1 MNLENK
7 ENTSLETVESGKALN
22 PKALLSF
29 EEEETKETE
38 IDLVDMFFALFDKL
52 HIIILCT
59 LVGALLLN
67 AFSYFFIKPTYQ
79 STSKIYVV
87 SASKDSVIDF
97 SDINVGTSL
106 TLDYEQLILSY
117 PVLSKVS
124 DSLSLNYTMKDLQSM
139 IAIENPSDTRILNIT
154 VTSTDPK
161 EAMNIANKVM
171 DFSIDYLPD
180 TMSSNAPNVAERAR
194 IADQKTGPSYTK
206 YTMIGA
212 VIGLLLSC
220 GVIIARYL
228 MDDTIHSAED
238 MEKYFGVAPLSVIPE
253 NESLDDGAEETSQK
267 RKRKKV

>member
-7 ENTSLETVESGKALN
+7 ENTSLENAGNTKALN
-22 PKALLSF
+22 PKALLAF

-67 AFSYFFIKPTYQ
+67 TFSYFFIRPTYQ

-124 DSLSLNYTMKDLQSM
+124 DSLSLDYTMKDLQSM
-139 IAIENPSDTRILNIT
+139 ISIDNPSDTRILNIT

-161 EAMNIANKVM
+161 EAMDIANKVM
-171 DFSIDYLPD
+171 DISIDYLPD
-180 TMSSNAPNVAERAR
+180 TMGSNTPNVAERAR
-194 IADQKTGPSYTK
+194 LADQKSDPSYTK

-212 VIGLLLSC
+212 AVGLIFSC
-220 GVIIARYL
+220 AVIIARYL

-253 NESLDDGAEETSQK
+253 NESLDDGEEETSQK

>member
-1 MNLENK
+1 
-7 ENTSLETVESGKALN
+7 
-22 PKALLSF
+22 
-29 EEEETKETE
+29 
-38 IDLVDMFFALFDKL
+38 MFFALFDKL

-139 IAIENPSDTRILNIT
+139 ISIENPSDTRILNIT

-161 EAMNIANKVM
+161 EAMDIANKVM
-171 DFSIDYLPD
+171 DISIDYLPD
-180 TMSSNAPNVAERAR
+180 TMGSNTPNVAERAR
-194 IADQKTGPSYTK
+194 LADQKSGPSYTK
-206 YTMIGA
+206 YTIIGA
-212 VIGLLLSC
+212 VIGLILSC
-220 GVIIARYL
+220 AVIIARYL

-253 NESLDDGAEETSQK
+253 NESLDDGEEETSQK

>member
-7 ENTSLETVESGKALN
+7 ENTSLENVGNTKALN
-22 PKALLSF
+22 PKSLLAF

-67 AFSYFFIKPTYQ
+67 AFSYFFIRPTYQ

-124 DSLSLNYTMKDLQSM
+124 DSLSLNYTMKDL
-139 IAIENPSDTRILNIT
+139 
-154 VTSTDPK
+154 
-161 EAMNIANKVM
+161 
-171 DFSIDYLPD
+171 
-180 TMSSNAPNVAERAR
+180 
-194 IADQKTGPSYTK
+194 
-206 YTMIGA
+206 A
-212 VIGLLLSC
+212 VNDC
-220 GVIIARYL
+220 Y
-228 MDDTIHSAED
+228 
-238 MEKYFGVAPLSVIPE
+238 
-253 NESLDDGAEETSQK
+253 
-267 RKRKKV
+267 

>member
-7 ENTSLETVESGKALN
+7 ENTSLENVENATALN
-22 PKALLSF
+22 PKALLAF

-52 HIIILCT
+52 HIISLCT

-139 IAIENPSDTRILNIT
+139 ISIENPSDTRILNIT
-154 VTSTDPK
+154 VT
-161 EAMNIANKVM
+161 
-171 DFSIDYLPD
+171 
-180 TMSSNAPNVAERAR
+180 
-194 IADQKTGPSYTK
+194 
-206 YTMIGA
+206 
-212 VIGLLLSC
+212 
-220 GVIIARYL
+220 
-228 MDDTIHSAED
+228 
-238 MEKYFGVAPLSVIPE
+238 
-253 NESLDDGAEETSQK
+253 
-267 RKRKKV
+267 